1 MVVMAVK
8 SAGDR
13 VHRYGKCGGHIAT
26 VVSIHVVGLGLFM
39 LAGETKRFYKIDI
52 L

>member
-13 VHRYGKCGGHIAT
+13 GHD
-26 VVSIHVVGLGLFM
+26 
-39 LAGETKRFYKIDI
+39 AGSAGDMSPVYPASTTPMAARAVYNVYV
-52 L
+52 